1 VANAP
6 ARWNPGLNA
15 SSKLAISALMERQ
28 VGGLNTEPG
37 RVFPNG
43 AIIKLTISASI
54 ATQSGLFAR
63 RMPSPDSV
71 YCAAIGE
78 GSGAPPNYQVIPA
91 VKELFSG

>member
-1 VANAP
+1 
-6 ARWNPGLNA
+6 
-15 SSKLAISALMERQ
+15 MERE

-43 AIIKLTISASI
+43 AIMKTKLTISASI

-63 RMPSPDSV
+63 RMSSPDSV